1 MAYGRKINKRKN
13 SFINVLTIMDYE
25 EQYEQLQALK
35 KLKNNMAL
43 FGKYCFPTA
52 LKKTTPPF
60 HTDIYKYLADE
71 EKKRVLIAAPRGTAK
86 STVTTLIY
94 PLWRAAFKASDE
106 ELFIV
111 IISESQAQSINFLSR
126 IKYHLTFSQEF
137 KRVFGDLGPETAQ
150 RWTHTD
156 IILAN
161 QTRIVAVGTGQRVRG
176 FLQGDTRP
184 NLIIVDDFESE
195 LNAYT
200 PEARAKNRKWL
211 TEAVIPSLSDDGK
224 IAMIGTVI
232 SEDCFLCWAKESS
245 AWNVLWFSIWNDD
258 EKSIWPERFPKERIL
273 SIKEEFKSVGNINGF
288 FQEYM
293 NIAQSPEDA
302 PFQPEWIK
310 MHHWEYT
317 RIQGQN
323 CLIKNKGLENEK
335 TKPVEL
341 YTGVDPASSL
351 STRADYFV
359 ITTIAI
365 DAENNKYIVDI
376 YRNRISP
383 AEQPKLI
390 INTYKKFKP
399 RRIKVETVGYQEAL
413 RTAVREL
420 MKEESL
426 YIPGL
431 ESGVKPRNSKSE
443 RLLSLVPLF
452 AKGTFYFRPEDIKAQ
467 QEFLSYP
474 KGKHDDI
481 MDAIWTALDGAK
493 PCRIKDF
500 KKLSDDEWR
509 KPKKSL
515 DWLTL

>member
-1 MAYGRKINKRKN
+1 
-13 SFINVLTIMDYE
+13 MDYE
-25 EQYEQLQALK
+25 EKYEQLQALK

-52 LKKTTPPF
+52 LKKSTPAF
-60 HTDIYKYLADE
+60 HTNIYKDLANN
-71 EKKRVLIAAPRGTAK
+71 EKRRVLIAAPRGTAK

-94 PLWRAAFKASDE
+94 PLWKAAFKKSDE

-126 IKYHLTFSQEF
+126 IKYHLTYSNQF
-137 KRVFGDLGPETAQ
+137 KSIFGNLGPETASK
-150 RWTHTD
+150 WTHTD
-156 IILAN
+156 IVLAN
-161 QTRIVAVGTGQRVRG
+161 GTRMVAVGTGQRVRG

-211 TEAVIPSLSDDGK
+211 TEAVIPSLSDEGK

-245 AWNVLWFSIWNDD
+245 AWNVLWFSIWDEN

-293 NIAQSPEDA
+293 NIAQSPDDA
-302 PFQPEWIK
+302 PFQPDWIK
-310 MHHWEYT
+310 LHHWSYK

-323 CLIKNKGLENEK
+323 CLIKNEGEENEEI
-335 TKPVEL
+335 KPVEV

-351 STRADYFV
+351 SARADYFV
-359 ITTIAI
+359 IATIAI
-365 DAENNKYIVDI
+365 DNKSNRYVLDL

-383 AEQPKLI
+383 AEQPGMI
-390 INTYKKFKP
+390 IKTFKKYRP
-399 RRIKVETVGYQEAL
+399 RRVKVETVGYQEAL

-420 MKEESL
+420 MKEENL

-452 AKGTFYFRPEDIKAQ
+452 AKGSFYFRPEDTHAQ
-467 QEFLSYP
+467 AEFLSYP

-493 PCRIKDF
+493 PCRKRDF
-500 KKLSDDEWR
+500 EKISDDEWR
-509 KPKKSL
+509 KPNKSL
-515 DWLTL
+515 DWMTL

>member
-1 MAYGRKINKRKN
+1 
-13 SFINVLTIMDYE
+13 MDYE
-25 EQYEQLQALK
+25 EKYEQIQALK
-35 KLKNNMAL
+35 KLRNNMAL
-43 FGKYCFPTA
+43 FGKHCFPTA

-71 EKKRVLIAAPRGTAK
+71 ERKRVLIAAPRGTAK

-94 PLWRAAFKASDE
+94 PLWRAAFKSTNE

-126 IKYHLTFSQEF
+126 IKYHLTYSEEF
-137 KRVFGDLGPETAQ
+137 RAIFGNLGPETASK
-150 RWTHTD
+150 WTHTD

-161 QTRIVAVGTGQRVRG
+161 GTRIVAVGTGQRVRG

-211 TEAVIPSLSDDGK
+211 TEAVIPSLSDEGK

-245 AWNVLWFSIWNDD
+245 AWNVLWFAIWNDD

-293 NIAQSPEDA
+293 NIAQSPDDA
-302 PFQPEWIK
+302 PFQPDWIK
-310 MHHWEYT
+310 IHNWEYK
-317 RIQGQN
+317 RIDGQN
-323 CLIKNKGLENEK
+323 CLVQNYGDEDNEK
-335 TKPVEL
+335 LKAVEL

-351 STRADYFV
+351 SARADYFV
-359 ITTIAI
+359 IATIAI
-365 DAENNKYIVDI
+365 DNENNKYIVDI
-376 YRNRISP
+376 FRDRISP
-383 AEQPKLI
+383 AEQPGKI
-390 INTYKKFKP
+390 IDTYKKFKP

-420 MKEESL
+420 MKEEQL

-431 ESGVKPRNSKSE
+431 EAVVKPRNSKSE

-481 MDAIWTALDGAK
+481 MDAIWTALDKAK
-493 PCRIKDF
+493 PCRITNF
-500 KKLSDDEWR
+500 ERMDENNLLNGN
-509 KPKKSL
+509 KSL
-515 DWLTL
+515 DWMTM

>member
-1 MAYGRKINKRKN
+1 
-13 SFINVLTIMDYE
+13 MDYE
-25 EQYEQLQALK
+25 EKYEQLQALK

-137 KRVFGDLGPETAQ
+137 KRVFGDLGPETAS

-245 AWNVLWFSIWNDD
+245 AWAVLWFSIWNDE

-302 PFQPEWIK
+302 PFQPNWIK

-399 RRIKVETVGYQEAL
+399 RRIKIETVGYQEAL

-481 MDAIWTALDGAK
+481 MDSIWTALDGAK

-509 KPKKSL
+509 NPKKSL

>member
-1 MAYGRKINKRKN
+1 
-13 SFINVLTIMDYE
+13 MDYE
-25 EQYEQLQALK
+25 EQYEQLKALK
-35 KLKNNMAL
+35 KLRDNMAL

-52 LKKTTPPF
+52 LKKSTPPF
-60 HTDIYKYLADE
+60 HTNIYKDLADE

-94 PLWRAAFKASDE
+94 PLWRAAFKKTNE

-126 IKYHLTFSQEF
+126 IKYHLTFSSEF
-137 KRVFGDLGPETAQ
+137 KKTFGDLGPDTAS

-211 TEAVIPSLSDDGK
+211 TEAVIPSLSDEGK

-232 SEDCFLCWAKESS
+232 SEDCFLCWAKESA
-245 AWNVLWFSIWNDD
+245 AWNVLWFSIWDDD

-273 SIKEEFKSVGNINGF
+273 GIKEEFKSVGNINGF

-293 NIAQSPEDA
+293 NIAQSPDDA
-302 PFQPEWIK
+302 PFQPDWIK
-310 MHHWEYT
+310 IHHYEYD

-323 CLIKNKGLENEK
+323 VLIKNKGLENEE
-335 TKPVEL
+335 TKAVEL
-341 YTGVDPASSL
+341 YAGVDPASSL
-351 STRADYFV
+351 SARADYFV
-359 ITTIAI
+359 IAIIAV
-365 DAENNKYIVDI
+365 DNNNNKYVVDI
-376 YRNRISP
+376 YRKRISP
-383 AEQPKLI
+383 AEQPRLI
-390 INTYKKFKP
+390 IDYYKKYKP
-399 RRIKVETVGYQEAL
+399 RRVKIETVGYQEAL
-413 RTAVREL
+413 RTGVREL
-420 MKEESL
+420 MREDSL

-452 AKGTFYFRPEDIKAQ
+452 AKGGFYFRAEDTHAQ
-467 QEFLSYP
+467 GEFLSYP

-481 MDAIWTALDGAK
+481 MDAIWTALDGHK
-493 PCRIKDF
+493 PCRIKEF
-500 KKLSDDEWR
+500 KRISEEEWR
-509 KPKKSL
+509 LPKKKV